1 MVCLFGF
8 TPGGNCALLVKA
20 DTAINRASGS
30 CQSGRGGGR
39 VGVGL
44 ALGGDVLLISV
55 SLCIYCRWGDCSGW
69 YCHLLGLLL
78 LRCFVGWGR

>member
-44 ALGGDVLLISV
+44 ALVGDVLLISADT
-55 SLCIYCRWGDCSGW
+55 SIHWASCCSCACWGGVDGGIVLADRATC
-69 YCHLLGLLL
+69 
-78 LRCFVGWGR
+78 